1 MEMKFVWNSE
11 WKRIAALLGAV
22 YIAIL
27 TAANLGLWLYKNQ
40 ARAEY
45 KALLASFFGNMSEV
59 CPEMEEEEL
68 VQILGAD
75 GNQDLGYKILAR
87 YGVYE

>member
-59 CPEMEEEEL
+59 CPEME
-68 VQILGAD
+68 
-75 GNQDLGYKILAR
+75 
-87 YGVYE
+87 